1 MYFIKRKN
9 MKTKEQILDWLDKQP
24 WKGEF
29 YEASFFNHE
38 VPITY
43 NVNFICVPFDWAKT
57 KSGTS
62 VWAER
67 DMEFR
72 EWYNSNDKPNSW
84 EEYCRQNP
92 IKAGDGY
99 IDEFSVINFIGN
111 SRNRD
116 EYNDV
121 IAMPEYLCEAF
132 LAYMKL
138 IQLRNAWVKDCE
150 NSDEDEYLKIVY
162 TEERG
167 FYDVRLG
174 KTGLSFPTSAMAEEF
189 INTFKDLLKVAK
201 PLI

>member
-1 MYFIKRKN
+1 
-9 MKTKEQILDWLDKQP
+9 MKTKEQILEWLDKQS
-24 WKGEF
+24 WKCEF

-43 NVNFICVPFDWAKT
+43 NINFICGPFDWAKT

-72 EWYNSNDKPNSW
+72 EWYNSNDKPMSW
-84 EEYCRQNP
+84 EEYCKQSP
-92 IKAGDGY
+92 IKEGEYFIAANCA
-99 IDEFSVINFIGN
+99 ILALKHEFRDVN
-111 SRNRD
+111 S
-116 EYNDV
+116 DV
-121 IAMPEYLCEAF
+121 NAMSKNLCEAF

-138 IQLRNAWVKDCE
+138 IQLRNAWVEDCE
-150 NSDEDEYLKIVY
+150 NGDKNEYLKIVY

-167 FYDVRLG
+167 FYTVYLG
-174 KTGLSFPTSAMAEEF
+174 KTGLSFPKLSMAEDF
-189 INTFKDLLKVAK
+189 INTFKDLLEVAK